1 MVRLT
6 SGEQVE
12 EQAHMLG
19 VKLSNLSQAH
29 IQACSKG
36 KVEYHS
42 YDSNYVLGILDNT
55 QFSINTAFTV
65 PGVSAANHV
74 LLIHR

>member
-6 SGEQVE
+6 PGEQVE

-29 IQACSKG
+29 IQAYSKG
-36 KVEYHS
+36 KVKYHS

-55 QFSINTAFTV
+55 QFCINTVFTV
-65 PGVSAANHV
+65 PGAVQQIMCC
-74 LLIHR
+74 IHR